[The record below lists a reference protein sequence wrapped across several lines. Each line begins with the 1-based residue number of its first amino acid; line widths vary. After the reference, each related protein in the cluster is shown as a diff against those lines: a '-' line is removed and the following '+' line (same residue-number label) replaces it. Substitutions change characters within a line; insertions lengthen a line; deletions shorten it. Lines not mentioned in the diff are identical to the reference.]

1 MENNKTE
8 IFALIDELQEELEM
22 SPNAMLSKKKVVDP
36 DLFMEILS
44 DMRAALP
51 QEIEKGKRIL
61 HDREQM
67 VESAKEQ
74 AQEIIDAAKEQA
86 DDLVNINQVTE
97 LAYEKAGK
105 IIETAKV
112 QADEIRK
119 SANTYAEEVLSEMEQ
134 YFTEYVEL
142 IRENKNRIYNKMEKV
157 ETETD

>member
-1 MENNKTE
+1 MEDNKIE

-36 DLFMEILS
+36 EIVMEIIA

-51 QEIEKGKRIL
+51 QEIEKGKKVL
-61 HDREQM
+61 HEREQM

-86 DDLVNINQVTE
+86 EDLVNMNQVTD
-97 LAYEKAGK
+97 LAYEKASK

-119 SANTYAEEVLSEMEQ
+119 AANVYADEVLSELEQ

-142 IRENKNRIYNKMEKV
+142 IRENKNRINNKIEKV
-157 ETETD
+157 DVD